1 MKNYLQL
8 VLIILFAVLYF
19 NKCTTNKTDKKTAK
33 NNALA
38 LLDSV
43 SYYKNKLGLEVAA
56 KKTFQ
61 GTAADLKIYFEAE
74 KVKSKQFSEASK
86 KFKKLYNA
94 SIIKLKFK
102 IDSVDIPFKT
112 PVAFNFNRNFYQ
124 KTKQYT
130 IAGHVN
136 ESGINLDL
144 LATATITPFTGSKK
158 IGIFKTDFK
167 TEITSSSP
175 ALTIT
180 DFNNYTFKPKEKRFG
195 IGVSFGFGVYNS
207 GFFVGPSVNYNIIRF

>member
-1 MKNYLQL
+1 MKNYLQI
-8 VLIILFAVLYF
+8 VLIVLFAVLYF

-33 NNALA
+33 NNAAA

-43 SYYKNKLGLEVAA
+43 IYYKNKLGLEVAE

-61 GTAADLKIYFEAE
+61 GNAADLKIYFEAE

-86 KFKKLYNA
+86 NWKKLYNA
-94 SIIKLKFK
+94 AVIKLKFK
-102 IDSVDIPFKT
+102 IDSVDIPFKK
-112 PVAFNFNRNFYQ
+112 PVPFKFNRKFYQ

-130 IAGHVN
+130 IAGRVN

-175 ALTIT
+175 VLTIT
-180 DFNNYTFKPKEKRFG
+180 DFNNYTFKTKEKRFG
-195 IGVSFGFGVYNS
+195 LGLSFGVGIYRN
-207 GFFVGPSVNYNIIRF
+207 GFFIGPSVNYNIIRF

>member
-1 MKNYLQL
+1 MKNYLQI
-8 VLIILFAVLYF
+8 VLIFLFAVLYF
-19 NKCTTNKTDKKTAK
+19 HQCNSNKTYKKTAK

-43 SYYKNKLGLEVAA
+43 NYYKNKLGLEVAE

-74 KVKSKQFSEASK
+74 KEKSKQFSEASK

-94 SIIKLKFK
+94 AVIELEFK
-102 IDSVDIPFKT
+102 IDSVDIPFEKIV
-112 PVAFNFNRNFYQ
+112 PIKFYRNFYQ
-124 KTKQYT
+124 KTEQYT
-130 IAGHVN
+130 IAGRVN

-144 LATATITPFTGSKK
+144 LSTATITPFTGSKNL
-158 IGIFKTDFK
+158 GIFKTDFK

-180 DFNNYTFKPKEKRFG
+180 DFNNYSFKPKEKRFG
-195 IGVSFGFGVYNS
+195 IGVSFGVGVYYN
-207 GFFVGPSVNYNIIRF
+207 GFFVGPSINYNIIQF